1 MRRRDF
7 LYTLGAASMGAG
19 LRGLE
24 IPLHAAALKGASG
37 KAADHTIRITRAS
50 FEAAPGRMVQ
60 TTGYNGTVPG
70 PMLRLNEG
78 VPVTIDLVNE
88 TDAPEFV
95 HFHGLATS
103 VVVDGAEEEGS
114 PVLAP
119 GARRRVTFTPTQAGT
134 RWYHTHTMAM
144 ADVTR
149 GGYSGQYGFLYV
161 EPKRDPGHY
170 DQEVF
175 LAGRHWEPKI
185 LHRGD
190 PNNDWTVDY
199 GIYTLG
205 ERMLGHGEPIR
216 VKEGQRVLFHLLN
229 ASATRQVNLVLP
241 GHTFQV
247 VSLDGNPVP
256 TQASV
261 EILQLAVAERAD
273 VIVEMNNPG
282 VWVMGPAREQDR
294 TNGMGVVIEYAGRT
308 GEPQFVAPKQAPW
321 DYGIFAAKEA
331 PAPRPEPE
339 GRFELEFHMLPD
351 EGKPF
356 NRWTVNGKSFPDTDP
371 IRVKRGKRYRLA
383 LHNGHEDGHPI
394 HLHRHLFEVVKIGDK
409 AVSGLWKDTVNV
421 PRDTIVEVE
430 FVADNPGKSLL
441 HCHMQQHMDYGFK
454 TLIEYA

>member
-7 LYTLGAASMGAG
+7 LYTVGAASIGAG
-19 LRGLE
+19 LRAVA
-24 IPLHAAALKGASG
+24 PLQAAAAVKAGG
-37 KAADHTIRITRAS
+37 KAADHTLRITKAS
-50 FEAAPGRMVQ
+50 FEAAPGRVIQ

-70 PMLRLNEG
+70 PMLRLKEG

-88 TDAPEFV
+88 IDMPEFV

-119 GARRRVTFTPTQAGT
+119 GARRRVTFTPNQAGT

-161 EPKRDPGHY
+161 EPKRDAGRY

-185 LHRGD
+185 LHRGE

-205 ERMLGHGEPIR
+205 EKALGHGEPIR

-241 GHTFQV
+241 GHKFQV
-247 VSLDGNPVP
+247 LSLDGNPVP
-256 TQASV
+256 TQAPV

-273 VIVEMNNPG
+273 VVVEMNNPG
-282 VWVMGPAREQDR
+282 VWVMGATRDQDR
-294 TNGMGVVIEYAGRT
+294 MNGMGVVIEYAGRS
-308 GEPQFVAPKQAPW
+308 GEPQFVAPKPAPW
-321 DYGIFAAKEA
+321 DYAIFAAQGA
-331 PAPRPEPE
+331 SAPRPEPD
-339 GRFELEFHMLPD
+339 GRFELEFHMMPD

-356 NRWTVNGKSFPDTDP
+356 NRWTVNGKVFPDTDP
-371 IRVKRGKRYRLA
+371 IRVRKGKRYRIV

-394 HLHRHLFEVVKIGDK
+394 HMHRHLFEVVKIGDK
-409 AVSGLWKDTVNV
+409 PVSGLWKDTVNV
-421 PRDTIVEVE
+421 GRDSSVEIE
-430 FVADNPGKSLL
+430 FVADNPGKTLL

-454 TLIEYA
+454 TLIEYV

>member
-7 LYTLGAASMGAG
+7 LYTVGAASIGAG

-24 IPLHAAALKGASG
+24 IPVQAAPKGG
-37 KAADHTIRITRAS
+37 GTTADHTIRIGKAS
-50 FEAAPGRMVQ
+50 FEAAPGRVIQ

-70 PMLRLNEG
+70 PMLRLKEG
-78 VPVTIDLVNE
+78 VPVTIDLINE
-88 TDAPEFV
+88 SDGPEFV

-103 VVVDGAEEEGS
+103 VVVDGSEEEGS

-119 GARRRVTFTPTQAGT
+119 GARRRVTFTPTQVGT

-144 ADVTR
+144 ADITR

-161 EPKRDPGHY
+161 EPKQDPGRY
-170 DQEVF
+170 DQELF

-199 GIYTLG
+199 GVYTLG

-247 VSLDGNPVP
+247 VALDGNPVP
-256 TQASV
+256 TQAPV
-261 EILQLAVAERAD
+261 EVLQLAVAERAD

-282 VWVMGPAREQDR
+282 VWVMGPTREQDR
-294 TNGMGVVIEYAGRT
+294 TNGMGVVIEYAGKS
-308 GEPQFVAPKQAPW
+308 GEPQFVAPKQTPW
-321 DYGIFAAKEA
+321 DYSIFAARETS
-331 PAPRPEPE
+331 APRPEPD

-351 EGKPF
+351 NGKPF
-356 NRWTVNGKSFPDTDP
+356 NAWTVNGKTWPDVEP

-383 LHNGHEDGHPI
+383 LHNGHEDGHPM
-394 HLHRHLFEVVKIGDK
+394 HLHRHLFEVVKIGDTP
-409 AVSGLWKDTVNV
+409 VSGLWKDTVNV
-421 PRDTIVEVE
+421 GRDAIVEVE
-430 FVADNPGKSLL
+430 FVANNPGKSLL
-441 HCHMQQHMDYGFK
+441 HCHMQQHMDYGLK
-454 TLIEYA
+454 TIIDYA